1 MKQSELNH
9 QTALTLAQRRNN
21 NIKISDKDILLLLAK
36 NKGATRASFAT
47 VTDVPLSAV
56 NKKAGIEILKV
67 TVQAANLYK
76 SLKEGTNPY
85 LNKIKKDQGVEDFEL
100 SKNWHEHYNNCFSL
114 VQNRKNTN
122 EKYLYCLPDSAK
134 SLFLQNGE
142 LISRSLVA
150 SYQTTS
156 DAKKTMGETSTYNV
170 KNHIEHNV
178 ICRCYKLD
186 NVIEITA
193 IKQTIAV

>member
-9 QTALTLAQRRNN
+9 QTALELVQSRNN
-21 NIKISDKDILLLLAK
+21 NNKITDKEILLLLA
-36 NKGATRASFAT
+36 NNTGATRASFAT
-47 VTDVPLSAV
+47 VTDVSLSAA

-76 SLKEGTNPY
+76 RLKDGTNPY
-85 LNKIKKDQGVEDFEL
+85 LNKIKKDQDVEDFEL
-100 SKNWHEHYNNCFSL
+100 SKSWHEHYSDCFSL

-134 SLFLQNGE
+134 SLFIQNGE
-142 LISRSLVA
+142 IVSRSLVA
-150 SYQTTS
+150 SYQTAS
-156 DAKKTMGETSTYNV
+156 EAKKTMGETSTYNV
-170 KNHIEHNV
+170 KNDIEHNV

-186 NVIEITA
+186 NVVEITA

>member
-1 MKQSELNH
+1 MKQSELTH
-9 QTALTLAQRRNN
+9 ETALDLVQRRNN

-36 NKGATRASFAT
+36 NTGATRASFAT
-47 VTDVPLSAV
+47 VTEVPLSAA

-85 LNKIKKDQGVEDFEL
+85 LNKIKKDQDVDAFVL
-100 SKNWHEHYNNCFSL
+100 SKNWHEHYNESFSL
-114 VQNRKNTN
+114 VQNRKKTD

-150 SYQTTS
+150 SYQTAS

-170 KNHIEHNV
+170 KNDLTHNV

-186 NVIEITA
+186 NVVEITA
-193 IKQTIAV
+193 LKQTMAV